1 MVIQSTLPT
10 VVQTELGRDV
20 MAEPSNVKPTYLT
33 QQLREAEEDQEKSW
47 MKYRLLSSLRTF
59 IRQENG
65 RRLHPTSLSPSYLPE
80 SMGSIQRN
88 QKWECVKENC
98 MQLGKNSHSFPR
110 HDTIIIH
117 ACQRD
122 SRAGESGGW
131 TGTGGT
137 GQALFPHSLGSEK
150 GWNEEVFKVERWEVR

>member
-88 QKWECVKENC
+88 QK
-98 MQLGKNSHSFPR
+98 
-110 HDTIIIH
+110 
-117 ACQRD
+117 
-122 SRAGESGGW
+122 
-131 TGTGGT
+131 
-137 GQALFPHSLGSEK
+137 
-150 GWNEEVFKVERWEVR
+150 